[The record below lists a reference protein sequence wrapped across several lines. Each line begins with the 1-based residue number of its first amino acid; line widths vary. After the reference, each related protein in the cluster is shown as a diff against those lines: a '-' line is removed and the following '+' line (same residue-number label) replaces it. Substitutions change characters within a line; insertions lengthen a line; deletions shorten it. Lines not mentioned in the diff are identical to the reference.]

1 MSLAEQIYQHS
12 RRLPEHVAQEALD
25 FIEFLEQRY
34 SITKVAPDQSDETE
48 RFFAAISPGLSE
60 DFPDDISD
68 DDLGIDVPRKDL
80 D

>member
-1 MSLAEQIYQHS
+1 
-12 RRLPEHVAQEALD
+12 LD

-34 SITKVAPDQSDETE
+34 ALVPANTKQQNDTE
-48 RFFAAISPGLSE
+48 AFLAAIAGGLSE

-68 DDLGIDVPRKDL
+68 DDLGGDVQHEAL